1 MMKIDY
7 KTAVIFTGVG
17 VVITYIGLRIAAPTI
32 RENIAKGVAEEIVA
46 RQNTSF
52 GFSVINYNDAVAQ
65 VGMPIGERV
74 IRSMW
79 LA

>member
-1 MMKIDY
+1 MTVD
-7 KTAVIFTGVG
+7 KTTAIIFTGVG
-17 VVITYIGLRIAAPTI
+17 IVISYIGLRIAAPTI